1 MGNEAF
7 EFVEFT
13 RCGLLLE
20 NRKPSRPAFVIA
32 MGVSE
37 LGKNGSGT
45 RKNGVKAPSHVFCP
59 N

>member
-20 NRKPSRPAFVIA
+20 NRKPSRPAFVIVI
-32 MGVSE
+32 GVSE
-37 LGKNGSGT
+37 LGKKWFRNTGKT
-45 RKNGVKAPSHVFCP
+45 E
-59 N
+59 